1 MYIYIATLF
10 ISTVYGIAVQYIRRV
25 RTAGRVA
32 GRLSFESPREFES
45 MTKPCYE
52 DRMPTSERESMV
64 QRSESRAKALQPVA
78 SRRIRPQA
86 PAEDA
91 DADAQNMAVQLQAAS
106 EGVTVEEIRS
116 RSGRAVRPAAILDL

>member
-1 MYIYIATLF
+1 
-10 ISTVYGIAVQYIRRV
+10 
-25 RTAGRVA
+25 
-32 GRLSFESPREFES
+32 
-45 MTKPCYE
+45 
-52 DRMPTSERESMV
+52 MPTSERESMV